1 MENALQSKV
10 LGGVLLVAGTTIGA
24 AMLALPISTGLAGFI
39 PAQILFLVYWAYMTY
54 TAFLILEVNLRM
66 EGDVDMITMADRTL
80 GRAGKLLA
88 WASYLFLLYSL
99 TTAYLSVSG
108 GVFLDAMEA
117 VLGWQVPG
125 WLGPLPLLCMFS
137 YFVYRGAAAADRL
150 NRILMAVMALIFV
163 FLLVRLTP
171 EVQLDLLSRCDWRYS
186 LLGVSVVATSFGFHI
201 IIPTLT
207 AYLKRNV
214 RELNRV
220 LIIGSLI
227 PIVVY
232 TLWQLVTLGSIP
244 VNGPVS
250 LTMGYEEGLNSAS
263 LLAQLLHS
271 PTLQLLARVFTF
283 LAVMTSFLGVSLSLW
298 HCLKDGFKL
307 TDEGKGSAFLYIMTF
322 APPLC
327 FALTSPRAFLTAL
340 EYAGAFGVV
349 VLLGLLP
356 ACMVWSAREH
366 QEGAGRGYRI
376 PGGKPALVA
385 VILLS
390 LIVIGVEL
398 LTKTGVL
405 QQWVL

>member
-1 MENALQSKV
+1 MRNAMESKV
-10 LGGVLLVAGTTIGA
+10 VGGVLLVAGTTIGA

-39 PAQILFLVYWAYMTY
+39 PAQVLFLVYWAYMTY

-66 EGDVDMITMADRTL
+66 DGDVDMITMADRTL

-108 GVFLDAMEA
+108 AVFLDAVE
-117 VLGWQVPG
+117 VLSGWQLPD
-125 WLGPLPLLCMFS
+125 WLGPLPLLFMFS

-150 NRILMAVMALIFV
+150 NRVLMAVMALIFV
-163 FLLVRLTP
+163 VLLVRLSP
-171 EVQLDLLSRCDWRYS
+171 EVQLDLLARTNWRYS

-207 AYLKRNV
+207 AYLKRDAG
-214 RELNRV
+214 ELKRV
-220 LIIGSLI
+220 LLIGSLI

-232 TLWQLVTLGSIP
+232 TLWQLVTLGIIP
-244 VNGPVS
+244 VSGTVS
-250 LTMGYEEGLNSAS
+250 LKMGYEEGLNSAS
-263 LLAQLLHS
+263 LLALLLHS
-271 PTLQLLARVFTF
+271 PVLQLLARFFTF

-307 TDEGKGSAFLYIMTF
+307 TEEGRGSAFLYIMTF
-322 APPLC
+322 GPPLC
-327 FALTSPRAFLTAL
+327 FAMTSPRAFLTAL

-349 VLLGLLP
+349 ILLGLLP
-356 ACMVWSAREH
+356 ACMVWSARK
-366 QEGAGRGYRI
+366 QQQGVGRGYRI
-376 PGGKPALVA
+376 RGGKPALIA

-390 LIVIGVEL
+390 LVVIGVEL